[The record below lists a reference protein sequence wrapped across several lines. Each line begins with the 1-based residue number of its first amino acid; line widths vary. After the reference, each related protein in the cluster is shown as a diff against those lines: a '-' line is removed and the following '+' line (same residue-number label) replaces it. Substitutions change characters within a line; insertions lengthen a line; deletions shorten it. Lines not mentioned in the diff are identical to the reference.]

1 MLHSFKKRISFIYV
15 FILAVLGLCC
25 CTGFSLVVG
34 SGGYSLVVH
43 RLLVMA
49 SLEAWLLLSM
59 GSAVVVYELSCSST
73 CRILPRS
80 QGLNLFLLHWRADS
94 LPPSHLFSGTGEAP
108 VHS

>member
-25 CTGFSLVVG
+25 YTGFSLVVG

-73 CRILPRS
+73 CRIFPH
-80 QGLNLFLLHWRADS
+80 QGLNLFLPHWRADS
-94 LPPSHLFSGTGEAP
+94 LPLSHLFIGTGEAP